1 MSRTNTSKPLWLTV
15 RMTEEEKRKLKTL
28 LQDAAY
34 CQTISELVRDIL
46 FHRKLTLNY
55 RNESIEGLRVELG
68 ILRSELNKIG
78 VNINQI
84 TNYFHLKSSA
94 EGKRFFAKEILPHFK
109 LLDSKMEQVARLIET
124 LQIIQ

>member
-1 MSRTNTSKPLWLTV
+1 MSRSITSKPLWLTV
-15 RMTEEEKRKLKTL
+15 RISEEENRKLKAL

-34 CQTISELVRDIL
+34 CQTISEVVRDIL
-46 FHRKLTLNY
+46 FQRKLTLIY
-55 RNESIEGLRVELG
+55 RIESIEGLRVELG

-84 TNYFHLKSSA
+84 THYFHLQSST
-94 EGKRFFAKEILPHFK
+94 EEKRFFAKEILPHFK
-109 LLDSKMEQVARLIET
+109 LLDSKMEQVVRLIET